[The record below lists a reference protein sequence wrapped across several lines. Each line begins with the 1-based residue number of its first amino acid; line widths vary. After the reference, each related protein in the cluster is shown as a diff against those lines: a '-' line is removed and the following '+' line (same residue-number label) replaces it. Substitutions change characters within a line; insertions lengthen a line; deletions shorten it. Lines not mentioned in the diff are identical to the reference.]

1 MTRRIAL
8 VSLFVLI
15 ATTAFAQQL
24 PPGKWWRRAD
34 VAQSLQLT
42 EEQQMKLDQIWRT
55 SAADL
60 IDVKAEID
68 KQAIPLRGALD
79 QPTLNRGA
87 IRAIAARLNEARGR
101 KFEREL
107 MMFVDMRAVLNDQ
120 QWTRMRAKLDS
131 LGDEPSMMRR
141 NQRRQ

>member
-8 VSLFVLI
+8 AALFVLI

-24 PPGKWWRRAD
+24 PPGKWWRRPE

-68 KQAIPLRGALD
+68 KQAIALRGELD

-107 MMFVDMRAVLNDQ
+107 MMFIDMRSVLNDQ
-120 QWTRMRAKLDS
+120 QWNRMRAKLDA
-131 LGDEPSMMRR
+131 LGDEPMMRR
-141 NQRRQ
+141 NQRRQQ

>member
-1 MTRRIAL
+1 MTRRLAL
-8 VSLFVLI
+8 AALFVLL

-24 PPGKWWRRAD
+24 PPGKWWRRPD

-42 EEQQMKLDQIWRT
+42 EEQQMKLDQIWRA
-55 SAADL
+55 SATDL

-68 KQAIPLRGALD
+68 KQAIALRGELD

-87 IRAIAARLNEARGR
+87 IRAIAIRLNEARGR

-107 MMFVDMRAVLNDQ
+107 MMFIDMRAVLNDQ
-120 QWTRMRAKLDS
+120 QWNRMRAKLDS
-131 LGDEPSMMRR
+131 LGDEPMMRR
-141 NQRRQ
+141 NMRKP